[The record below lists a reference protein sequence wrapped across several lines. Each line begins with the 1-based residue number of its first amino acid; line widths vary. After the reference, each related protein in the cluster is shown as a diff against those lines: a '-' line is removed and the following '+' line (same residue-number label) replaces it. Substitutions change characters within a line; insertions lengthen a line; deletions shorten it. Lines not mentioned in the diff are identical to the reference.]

1 MQLGLVEAASCKSSG
16 KRSSSRQDEKLE
28 LQKENAAIRAKLAYA
43 ERDRQ
48 LKLWKLEQEER
59 LEQLKLEK
67 GLAAN
72 QARIEVCLQE
82 EQDCARS
89 SSDMNLESLPSVN
102 KDEEM

>member
-1 MQLGLVEAASCKSSG
+1 ML
-16 KRSSSRQDEKLE
+16 
-28 LQKENAAIRAKLAYA
+28 
-43 ERDRQ
+43 RDRQ